1 VTITATSTTSHSAT
15 AVATVTITANVSPVA
30 ISAITGAPAGLT
42 VGGTAAVSAIVTNDS
57 ANAGVDWTCTPTG
70 TCGTFNPAH
79 TASGANTTYTA
90 PNSAVAAV
98 ITATATSSATAKSTA
113 NIAVAA
119 VNAATLTAGN
129 YSFYASGEDSKKN
142 SYAIAGV
149 ITLAAN
155 GTINGGV
162 QDYVSFGGATSPE
175 PGGDT
180 ITGGT
185 WTVTGNGLGTL
196 TLITNNAL
204 VGVAGTETFSI
215 AEVNSKH
222 AVIGEFDAGATSSGS
237 LDLQTPTGITL
248 AQLNSSFAFVV
259 SGKNGAKSEAFGG
272 FIDADGAGNVHVTVD
287 QNEGGSITRA
297 GSNVGT
303 YTAADAAGR
312 GTMTFGGS
320 HFVYYVVNAKVLRL
334 VTIDANN
341 PDVGSAYAALA
352 NIAPVTNAALTHS
365 FVFTDASN
373 LSAGATFGAAG
384 KLTMDGSGN
393 ITSGFADVDENGT
406 ATSSAVTGTYSV
418 NAAGSGTITLTPG
431 ATQDVSVLGV
441 YLVDPTINFADP
453 NSPADG
459 ALAGLLLDLDTK
471 IVGSGVL
478 ILPAAGAQTFTG
490 NYTLST
496 QSSNTNEAD
505 SVGVIAVSGT
515 SVSGVENLNNLLFAT
530 GQGSAIALSGTLT
543 PDVVNVGRFTIPV
556 LASLTTPVTSK
567 YVLYQVGS
575 TQFVLVQVDSPQF
588 ASGTLQK
595 QQ

>member
-1 VTITATSTTSHSAT
+1 
-15 AVATVTITANVSPVA
+15 
-30 ISAITGAPAGLT
+30 
-42 VGGTAAVSAIVTNDS
+42 
-57 ANAGVDWTCTPTG
+57 
-70 TCGTFNPAH
+70 
-79 TASGANTTYTA
+79 
-90 PNSAVAAV
+90 
-98 ITATATSSATAKSTA
+98 
-113 NIAVAA
+113 VAA

-129 YSFYASGEDSKKN
+129 YSFYVSGEDSKNN

-180 ITGGT
+180 IMGGT
-185 WTVTGNGLGTL
+185 WTVAGNGLGTL
-196 TLITNNAL
+196 TLITSNPL
-204 VGVAGTETFSI
+204 VGVTGTETFSI

-237 LDLQTPTGITL
+237 LDLQTSTGTTL

-272 FIDADGAGNVHVTVD
+272 FIDFLGTGNLHVTVD
-287 QNEGGSITRA
+287 QNEAGIISRN

-312 GTMTFGGS
+312 GTLTFGGS

-334 VTIDANN
+334 IIIDANN
-341 PDVGSAYAALA
+341 PDVGSAYAAEA

-373 LSAGATFGAAG
+373 LSAGATFAAAG

-418 NAAGSGTITLTPG
+418 NAAGYGTITLTPG
-431 ATQDVSVLGV
+431 ATQDISVLGL
-441 YLVDPTINFADP
+441 YLADHTINFADP

-459 ALAGLLLDLDTK
+459 GLAGLVLDLDTK

-490 NYTLST
+490 NYALST

-505 SVGVIAVSGT
+505 AVGVVAVSGT

-530 GQGSAIALSGTLT
+530 GQRSAIALSGTLT
-543 PDVVNVGRFTIPV
+543 PDAVNVGRFTIPV
-556 LASLTTPVTSK
+556 LTSLTPPVTSK

-575 TQFVLVQVDSPQF
+575 TQFVMVQVDSPQF